1 MWSSA
6 KIIVTWIVKGEVC
19 MDMKLEL
26 VPLPVN
32 DVDRAIKFYVN
43 QVGFSLDHDIP
54 ASDDVRFV
62 QLTPPG
68 SACSIV
74 LGKGITEM
82 KPGTQLGLQLVV
94 DDVRKIREWL
104 VEKGVQAT
112 EVEDLDW
119 GSFTYFSDPDGNS
132 WAVQQMPKKN

>member
-1 MWSSA
+1 MVS
-6 KIIVTWIVKGEVC
+6 IEVNVKEGLV

-26 VPLPVN
+26 VPVPVA
-32 DVDRAIKFYVN
+32 DVDVAIKFYTE

-54 ASDDVRFV
+54 VSDDIRFV

-82 KPGTQLGLQLVV
+82 KPGSQQGLQVVV
-94 DDVRKIREWL
+94 DDVRKVRDML
-104 VEKGVQAT
+104 VDKGVQAS

-132 WAVQQMPKKN
+132 WAVQQMPQR